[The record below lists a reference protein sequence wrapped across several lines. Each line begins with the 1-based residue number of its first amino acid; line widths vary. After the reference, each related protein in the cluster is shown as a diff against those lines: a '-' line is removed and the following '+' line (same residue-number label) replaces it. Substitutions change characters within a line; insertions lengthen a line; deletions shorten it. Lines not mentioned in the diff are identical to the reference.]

1 MDDSTQTP
9 SLAVQGGLD
18 LPTISRA
25 LFAAYPDAMLAVD
38 TQGEIVLANT
48 AAALLFGYSAEE
60 LLGLGIDAL
69 VPDAV
74 RSRHASF
81 RQAYG
86 QRPAPRPMG
95 TQTDL
100 VARRKDGSEV
110 MVEIALSPMADRGQA
125 YVLAAI
131 RDINAYPRALQAL
144 RRARYSD
151 SLARLGRLA
160 IDARDT
166 HVLLDSAPALA
177 AEALGVEAARVY
189 LLDESRSEFRVA
201 GGMGILPSEASG
213 SRMANDAQS
222 LLGFVLAQAAPVIVN
237 DFRSEQRFQV
247 PQAYLDAGLASGMAV
262 PLFDRGQ
269 VMGVLAVRS
278 LKPQRFG
285 GDEQAFLQSL
295 ADMLANCLLR
305 IRTEEALQHAARLE
319 SVGQLTGGIA
329 HDFNNLLTVIQGNLQ
344 VLAELDRP
352 VQDPQAQQL
361 LGAAERASRRAAE
374 LTGKLLAFSRR
385 QVLRPGVV
393 DVGVLLQSLAD
404 MLRRT
409 LDQHIHVS
417 VEVATDC
424 PQALADPGLLESALL
439 NVAINARDAMP
450 QGGRLHFEARA
461 ALPPV
466 DLAPSAATPRRFVC
480 IVVSDSGVGMSEAVK
495 ERAFEPFYTTKE
507 SGRGTGLGLSTVYG
521 FVHQSQGT
529 ISIDST
535 PGQGTRISFY
545 LPAPDAIGTA
555 DDAGSSSRSLVPPG
569 LHVLLVEDDTEV
581 RKVLHHFLEIMGCQ
595 VSDAINGEQA
605 LGLLRP
611 DADFDLLLT
620 DIALGPGMRGTEL
633 AERVQQQRPGLPVL
647 LMSGFTPEF
656 LDTSK
661 DALTN
666 WPLLRKPFK
675 RAELERAIVD
685 ALSY

>member
-1 MDDSTQTP
+1 VQPP
-9 SLAVQGGLD
+9 SLAVHASLD
-18 LPTISRA
+18 IPTIARA

-38 TQGEIVLANT
+38 TQGKIVLANT
-48 AAALLFGYSAEE
+48 AAALLFGYDVEE
-60 LLGLGIDAL
+60 LLRMGVDAL

-81 RQAYG
+81 RGAYG

-110 MVEIALSPMADRGQA
+110 MVEIALSPMQDGGQV

-177 AEALGVEAARVY
+177 AEALDVEAARVY

-201 GGMGILPSEASG
+201 GGKGVLPSEASG
-213 SRMANDAQS
+213 SRVANDAQS
-222 LLGFVLAQAAPVIVN
+222 LLGYVLAQAAPVIVH
-237 DFRSEQRFQV
+237 DFRSEQRFKV
-247 PQAYLDAGLASGMAV
+247 PQAYVDAGLVSGMAV
-262 PLFDRGQ
+262 PLFERGQ

-278 LKPQRFG
+278 FKALHFG
-285 GDEQAFLQSL
+285 ADEQGFVQTL

-344 VLAELDRP
+344 VLAELDLP
-352 VQDPQAQQL
+352 VQDAQAQQL
-361 LGAAERASRRAAE
+361 LAAAERAGRRAAE

-393 DVGVLLQSLAD
+393 DVNALLHSLAD

-409 LDQHIHVS
+409 LDQHIAVS
-417 VEVATDC
+417 VEVAPDC
-424 PQALADPGLLESALL
+424 PPVLADPSLLESALL

-450 QGGRLHFEARA
+450 QGGRLQFEARP
-461 ALPPV
+461 ALPPM
-466 DLAPSAATPRRFVC
+466 DLDADAPAAARRFVS
-480 IVVSDSGVGMSEAVK
+480 IVVSDNGVGMSDAVK

-521 FVHQSQGT
+521 FVRQSNGAVT
-529 ISIDST
+529 IDSEV
-535 PGQGTRISFY
+535 GQGTRISLY
-545 LPAPDAIGTA
+545 LPTPQTEDAAAHVGA
-555 DDAGSSSRSLVPPG
+555 LARSLLPQG
-569 LHVLLVEDDTEV
+569 LRLLLVEDDVEV
-581 RKVLHHFLEIMGCQ
+581 RKVLRHFLEGMGCQ
-595 VSDAINGEQA
+595 VSDAVNGEQA
-605 LGLLRP
+605 LGLLDP
-611 DADFDLLLT
+611 GAGFDLLLT

-633 AERVQQQRPGLPVL
+633 AALAQQRQPGLPVL

-656 LDTSK
+656 LDTGN
-661 DALTN
+661 DALAN

-675 RAELERAIVD
+675 RAELERAIVE